1 MEHLP
6 IKLDDLP
13 DEILIIIL
21 KKLSNVEVLYSLIG
35 INKRL
40 NRIGC
45 DSVFTSNLTL
55 YFLDKYIHS
64 LSDSMVNRF
73 CSQILP
79 EIDHKIKWL
88 NLESKFMERILLAGN
103 YPNLYGLGLY
113 GIDVEKAIS
122 LFTEYLNFGPSL
134 MWHQRFSFDMP
145 SPNVISSS
153 LLELHITVFHFYDL
167 LYLLDGRFN
176 QLRRFHVNIYRIQH
190 GSSNIYRQEK
200 LPNLR
205 CFSLYSDMRVHYY
218 DQFIPPLLHRM
229 LNLEELDLH
238 LKVDR
243 YKGFID
249 GNDLKE
255 NIINNMPRLI
265 QFTFNIRLT
274 NRRPNQTNLPSNEDI
289 KHTFKDFKDNQ
300 IISCADFFEENQF
313 SYCHIY
319 SYSYRMKYYD
329 NITNNFPGGLF
340 KYVDNVSLFDE
351 RPFEYEFFLQIAQSF
366 PFMKKLTINNNK
378 PQKNKLYKQSKKDNQ
393 DLPIIK
399 YLHLTNLYFDQ
410 AHDDYI
416 EQFLIDTETYLPY
429 KFYLFVDYEALKR
442 VTENFSRHATRIN
455 CAKVHYLCLPN
466 GPEITEHMKDYF
478 PQINIG

>member
-1 MEHLP
+1 MNFDKKWIP
-6 IKLDDLP
+6 SNDVNKL
-13 DEILIIIL
+13 IFTHIFNIFT
-21 KKLSNVEVLYSLIG
+21 KL
-35 INKRL
+35 
-40 NRIGC
+40 
-45 DSVFTSNLTL
+45 
-55 YFLDKYIHS
+55 
-64 LSDSMVNRF
+64 
-73 CSQILP
+73 
-79 EIDHKIKWL
+79 
-88 NLESKFMERILLAGN
+88 
-103 YPNLYGLGLY
+103 
-113 GIDVEKAIS
+113 
-122 LFTEYLNFGPSL
+122 EYLNFGPSL

-153 LLELHITVFHFYDL
+153 LLELHITVFHFNDL

-319 SYSYRMKYYD
+319 SYPYRMKYYD

-340 KYVDNVSLFDE
+340 KHVDNVSLFDE

-378 PQKNKLYKQSKKDNQ
+378 PQKNKLYKQSR
-393 DLPIIK
+393 
-399 YLHLTNLYFDQ
+399 LTNY
-410 AHDDYI
+410 
-416 EQFLIDTETYLPY
+416 
-429 KFYLFVDYEALKR
+429 
-442 VTENFSRHATRIN
+442 
-455 CAKVHYLCLPN
+455 
-466 GPEITEHMKDYF
+466 
-478 PQINIG
+478 

>member
-88 NLESKFMERILLAGN
+88 NLESKSMERILLAGN

-113 GIDVEKAIS
+113 
-122 LFTEYLNFGPSL
+122 EYLNFGPSL

-153 LLELHITVFHFYDL
+153 LLELHITVFHFNDL

-176 QLRRFHVNIYRIQH
+176 QLHRFHVNIYRIQH
-190 GSSNIYRQEK
+190 GNSNIYRQGK
-200 LPNLR
+200 
-205 CFSLYSDMRVHYY
+205 
-218 DQFIPPLLHRM
+218 
-229 LNLEELDLH
+229 
-238 LKVDR
+238 
-243 YKGFID
+243 
-249 GNDLKE
+249 
-255 NIINNMPRLI
+255 
-265 QFTFNIRLT
+265 
-274 NRRPNQTNLPSNEDI
+274 
-289 KHTFKDFKDNQ
+289 
-300 IISCADFFEENQF
+300 
-313 SYCHIY
+313 
-319 SYSYRMKYYD
+319 
-329 NITNNFPGGLF
+329 
-340 KYVDNVSLFDE
+340 
-351 RPFEYEFFLQIAQSF
+351 
-366 PFMKKLTINNNK
+366 
-378 PQKNKLYKQSKKDNQ
+378 
-393 DLPIIK
+393 
-399 YLHLTNLYFDQ
+399 
-410 AHDDYI
+410 
-416 EQFLIDTETYLPY
+416 
-429 KFYLFVDYEALKR
+429 
-442 VTENFSRHATRIN
+442 
-455 CAKVHYLCLPN
+455 
-466 GPEITEHMKDYF
+466 
-478 PQINIG
+478 